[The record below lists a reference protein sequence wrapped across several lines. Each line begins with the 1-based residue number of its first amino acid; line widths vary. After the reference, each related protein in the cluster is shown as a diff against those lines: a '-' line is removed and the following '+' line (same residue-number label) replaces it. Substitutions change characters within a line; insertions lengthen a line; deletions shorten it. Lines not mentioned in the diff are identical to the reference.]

1 MRTPASNRGS
11 ALLIV
16 LGLLSFLMI
25 SAVAFAISM
34 RTERAA
40 ASAYRR
46 SLQARELIGTAFADA
61 YATANFALN
70 EQRANAGFNVS
81 DEDTYTVEA
90 LAPFKYSSGE
100 DSYGRLIASRTEQ
113 NDSSIA
119 FLLDDA
125 VMRHIPPYIAYAVY
139 ETLEVDEC
147 PNGNGK
153 DVSGSPSYTI
163 DRAANWKPIKTQI
176 PKSHVQN
183 NQVDTEVN
191 ETTVGR
197 MAWAVINLSDALDIN
212 AIGSVS
218 QRRGIGL
225 TGSEL
230 AFGQLAGTTQ
240 SSGDPRDFYD
250 LLPSTADAEA
260 TELPLFASGADLSVY
275 AARVKTDSLLNRDVN
290 GIYPFS
296 WENALSEEGLGA
308 FSPFTV
314 YSFWPNVRRRNESGA
329 RRSTTGT
336 GTGTQIV
343 ISCDEIDETYLTPS
357 CEFERLVQSTLNSS
371 GTEGTS
377 LARLLLDYIDT
388 NNKPDLYETAFT
400 QDLYNNAL
408 PTVECVPMV
417 SEIAYDNTGWDN
429 GGDFIKDLKAQIEEK
444 FAGIE
449 PDTNEFETY
458 NTIPTTLKTTKKL
471 ALNLPDPELNIGLRA
486 YFPGRAESEGNFTFE
501 PEGFVSVFASALKG
515 GSVLSECFA
524 ANQNKNVDISL
535 SGGSLSVAGGGD
547 DLVFES
553 ANNIRLAGQNM
564 NFDINVENIPIAVPA
579 QGAGA
584 STQITEVTFNFLVD
598 FVFRVT
604 VKDGSTIVDLCP
616 ADRGRTSKRDKSNY
630 PTDIANR
637 FDQNQMGANDAQF
650 FRVTRPVSVTFAL
663 EWEVEEKEVTEG
675 ETTKTVYS
683 VKSKIASGHDI
694 TVTCRPTEQLQ
705 LDGGTLDVM
714 SSTQASC
721 LAASPEAGAWY
732 TVDPRYN
739 WLSPMLGL
747 TGGSGGYGTSNH
759 KANLSSP
766 HWLFI
771 ENGQITGGNED
782 PSQVQKDYASANSSL
797 VPFSWGL
804 EVQDIRY
811 GYNDAGQL
819 LLPGEIGF
827 LPVPFPDDV
836 WTPNERAYLTNSLEN
851 YYNTVAKASF
861 FRTIPITD
869 FNDGAFSGTSAYGGY
884 DRAVALTEMLEGF
897 GGSNFPEE
905 HRGIVNV
912 FSGMDDYYTSMRLR
926 QFAMMGVPGSIKQ
939 AAKVTLDR
947 LKMATKSKRVPAA
960 LVSEDLKSLEN
971 DAIKNA
977 ELDTEAKYDTFVR
990 DYLFPVPTDTPDA
1003 ATSTWEQTYEIFPGT
1018 EAKPERPKRRKE
1030 AIIQSTS
1037 GNASFAQRL
1046 QKYNQ
1051 DHTSDIMGQNDMTTL
1066 VAIGN
1071 ETFGDRQQLFLY
1083 VLRADAI
1090 AYNSG
1095 RVLSQHKPLSTA
1107 RAVVLLWRDAYGELP
1122 DRIIYQQFLP

>member
-90 LAPFKYSSGE
+90 LAPFKYSSSE

-183 NQVDTEVN
+183 SQVDTEVN

-250 LLPSTADAEA
+250 LLPATADAQA

-314 YSFWPNVRRRNESGA
+314 YSFWPNTRRRNESGT

-336 GTGTQIV
+336 GSGTQVV
-343 ISCDEIDETYLTPS
+343 ISCDEIDEAYLTPS
-357 CEFERLVQSTLNSS
+357 CEFERLTQTTLNSS

-417 SEIAYDNTGWDN
+417 SEIAYDMTGWNPNDT
-429 GGDFIKDLKAQIEEK
+429 FISDLKSQIEEK

-449 PDTNEFETY
+449 PETNEFETY
-458 NTIPTTLKTTKKL
+458 SAIPTTLKTTKKL

-501 PEGFVSVFASALKG
+501 PEGFVAVFASAFKG
-515 GSVLSECFA
+515 GSVMSECFA
-524 ANQNKNVDISL
+524 SNQNKNADISL
-535 SGGSLSVAGGGD
+535 SGGSLSVAGGSE

-564 NFDINVENIPIAVPA
+564 NFDIDVQNIPIAVPA
-579 QGAGA
+579 QQGGAA
-584 STQITEVTFNFLVD
+584 TQITEVTFNFLVD

-604 VKDGSTIVDLCP
+604 VKDGSTVVDLCP
-616 ADRGRTSKRDKSNY
+616 ADRGRTSKRDKSAY

-650 FRVTRPVSVTFAL
+650 FRVTRPISVTFAL

-683 VKSKIASGHDI
+683 VKSKIASGHDV
-694 TVTCRPTEQLQ
+694 TVACRPTEQLQ

-714 SSTQASC
+714 SSAQASC
-721 LAASPEAGAWY
+721 LASSPESGAWY

-747 TGGSGGYGTSNH
+747 TGGAGGYGTSNH

-771 ENGQITGGNED
+771 EGGQITGGNEE
-782 PSQVQKDYASANSSL
+782 PSQVQEDYASSNSSL

-869 FNDGAFSGTSAYGGY
+869 FNDGAFSGTSTYGGY

-947 LKMATKSKRVPAA
+947 LKEATAAKRVPAA

-977 ELDTEAKYDTFVR
+977 KLDTEAKYDTFVR
-990 DYLFPVPTDTPDA
+990 DYLFPIPTDTPDA
-1003 ATSTWEQTYEIFPGT
+1003 NTSTWEQTYEIFPGT

-1030 AIIQSTS
+1030 AIIQSAS
-1037 GNASFAQRL
+1037 GTASFAQRL

-1051 DHTSDIMGQNDMTTL
+1051 DHSSDIMGQNDMTTL

-1107 RAVVLLWRDAYGELP
+1107 RAVILLWRDAYGELP